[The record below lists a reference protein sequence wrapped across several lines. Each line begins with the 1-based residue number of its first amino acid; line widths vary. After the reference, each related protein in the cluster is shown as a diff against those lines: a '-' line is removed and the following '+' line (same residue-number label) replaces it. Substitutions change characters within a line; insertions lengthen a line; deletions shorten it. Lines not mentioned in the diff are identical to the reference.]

1 MDPIIRSNR
10 MKKRLRAKLNIPHDD
25 NFDRYCQHVANTQ
38 KLDKKSTHYLA
49 VDKQNILKGFNMS
62 DETAEKAGKMIRVKD
77 HIYFT
82 QDHLVGEQ
90 EQRQIFL

>member
-1 MDPIIRSNR
+1 MDPIIRNNR
-10 MKKRLRAKLNIPHDD
+10 MKKRLRTKLNIPHDD
-25 NFDRYCQHVANTQ
+25 NFDRYCQHVADTG
-38 KLDKKSTHYLA
+38 KFSKRGKTLCM
-49 VDKQNILKGFNMS
+49 DKQNLLKGYMMS
-62 DETAEKAGKMIRVKD
+62 EETAEKLDIMTKD